1 MENSVKHKINQ
12 ILRIT
17 ENNSK
22 TEYRGRTC
30 AKNEVVLEPGI
41 VSDAFEFRGP
51 EFYKLATTVTRDD
64 DSQNINTVPV
74 GK

>member
-1 MENSVKHKINQ
+1 MTTVTCDETKHKINQ
-12 ILRIT
+12 NLRIT

-22 TEYRGRTC
+22 TEYRGRTY

-41 VSDAFEFRGP
+41 VSDAFGFHGP

-64 DSQNINTVPV
+64 DS
-74 GK
+74 